1 MGCNR
6 VHQRDQQD
14 HNPTEA
20 RDGSPA
26 QEDQRCFPRAADWLV
41 VAIAVSLPWS
51 TSVTA
56 ILIVLWFI
64 SLLAGLDTA
73 ALRREI
79 MSSAGG
85 LPPLLWLLGVAGM
98 FWANAEWGERIEG
111 LSGFHKLLFV
121 PVVLA
126 QFRRSGHG
134 HWVLLGFLASS
145 AALLLA
151 SWALALLPGLTWRG
165 KEVIGVPVKD
175 YILQSELFAI
185 CALGL
190 LGQAS
195 LLWRTH
201 FLLALGMIAAAAL
214 FLANVLYVETART
227 TLVVILVLVSLLG
240 AWRFGWKGGLSACMV
255 GIALLAAAWT
265 TSPHL
270 RGRILGALHD
280 VQAYEAEN
288 VATPVGQRFEYWRKS
303 LKFIATAPVLGHGT
317 GSILQLFRR
326 DATAQTHPSAITDNP
341 HNQVLVI
348 ALELGVVGVLLLFA
362 MWSSHLVLFHERV
375 LFAWFGLVLVVQN
388 MVSCL
393 FNSHLFDFT
402 QGWLYVFGVGII
414 GGTVLYE
421 RAAREHERSA
431 PVSPVRRDSML
442 ADELGGHSPQLA
454 QRAGDAPTRALP
466 CRVAEAQAA
475 CLRR

>member
-1 MGCNR
+1 
-6 VHQRDQQD
+6 
-14 HNPTEA
+14 
-20 RDGSPA
+20 
-26 QEDQRCFPRAADWLV
+26 
-41 VAIAVSLPWS
+41 
-51 TSVTA
+51 
-56 ILIVLWFI
+56 
-64 SLLAGLDTA
+64 
-73 ALRREI
+73 
-79 MSSAGG
+79 
-85 LPPLLWLLGVAGM
+85 
-98 FWANAEWGERIEG
+98 
-111 LSGFHKLLFV
+111 
-121 PVVLA
+121 
-126 QFRRSGHG
+126 
-134 HWVLLGFLASS
+134 VLLGFLASS

-201 FLLALGMIAAAAL
+201 FLL
-214 FLANVLYVETART
+214 
-227 TLVVILVLVSLLG
+227 
-240 AWRFGWKGGLSACMV
+240 
-255 GIALLAAAWT
+255 
-265 TSPHL
+265 
-270 RGRILGALHD
+270 
-280 VQAYEAEN
+280 YEAEN

-362 MWSSHLVLFHERV
+362 MRSSHLVLFHERV